1 MIHHIK
7 YALSKYTDWFSCLA
21 TIIGVI
27 AIFPL
32 EKWLAITVIL
42 CCCTLAFL
50 IPFVSSF
57 SKNEFE
63 IKTIGNSDVSVQ
75 FGDLFE
81 EECFMVTT
89 NRHFDVDPDEGFITG
104 TSLLGL
110 FVDKFYHNNIGE
122 LKQTIRNN
130 SNITVDSNNNI
141 KSTSYGKTILFQK
154 DGKMIYLMAFT
165 DRKKSDQ
172 PKDFYVKAMSGF
184 LKEISEANHG
194 KTIAIYL
201 IGDNNNLSNTGFSS
215 SEVAFESLISM
226 INSFGIQ
233 NLQTT
238 LKLKIVILPNKRS
251 ELIEVISRYSKSIF

>member
-7 YALSKYTDWFSCLA
+7 YALSKYTDWFSGLA
-21 TIIGVI
+21 TFIGVI

-32 EKWLAITVIL
+32 EKWLAIMVIC

-50 IPFVSSF
+50 IPFISSF
-57 SKNEFE
+57 TKKNFQ
-63 IKTIGNSDVSVQ
+63 IKTIGNSDVTVQ
-75 FGDLFE
+75 FGDIFV

-89 NRHFDVDPDEGFITG
+89 NRHFDVDPNEGFIAES
-104 TSLLGL
+104 SLLGA
-110 FVDKFYHNNIGE
+110 FVNKFYHNNIGE

-130 SNITVDSNNNI
+130 SNIILDSNNNI
-141 KSTSYGKTILFQK
+141 MPTSYGKTILFQK
-154 DGKMIYLMAFT
+154 DGKLIYLMAFT
-165 DRKKSDQ
+165 DRKKAKQ

-201 IGDNNNLSNTGFSS
+201 VGDNNNLSNTGFSS
-215 SEVAFESLISM
+215 CEVAFESLISM